1 MHLEILSKKRKDGKY
16 KIKLSFDG
24 APNAFGGFYPDK
36 SFTKLYTRERI
47 QEVLENPALKTTFGI
62 GMYTG

>member
-1 MHLEILSKKRKDGKY
+1 MHLEILSRKRKDGKY
-16 KIKLSFDG
+16 KIKLSFDVYF
-24 APNAFGGFYPDK
+24 AFGGFEFGK

-62 GMYTG
+62 GLL